1 MKVHLKTLGCR
12 LNQSEMDSLARQ
24 FIAGGKALTDSPAQ
38 ADLIVVNTCA
48 VTQEA
53 VRSSRQSIHRLH
65 RANPT
70 AKIAVTGCYAHLAPE
85 AVRRMAGVAY
95 VVDNHAKESLV
106 SIVTGAP
113 LADLQPFDLEPTAR
127 QALIGAGGRTRAFL
141 KVQDGCDRHCTF
153 CVTRLARGKGRS
165 RPIAEVVAE
174 AQMLTAHGYR
184 ELVLTG
190 VHLGSYG
197 HDRGQPD
204 GLSHLL
210 RALLSHTDAP
220 RIRLSSLEPW
230 DLPPDLFA
238 LWEDR
243 RLCRHLHLPLQSGCD
258 ATLKRMVRRTTQTS
272 FRALVAQVRAIMPDA
287 ALTTDVIVGFPGET
301 DAEFAI
307 SRAFIEEMDF
317 AALHVFRYSM
327 REGTAA
333 ARMPN
338 QVPEATKRARAEA
351 LIALGQQSTRR
362 FAERFVGQRRPV
374 LWEAISGATE
384 HGFINNGYTDNFL
397 RVRCIV
403 PRVLSNALT
412 ETHLIGLAED
422 GALIGGLETA
432 QLAQIGAPTCQIG
445 DVL

>member
-1 MKVHLKTLGCR
+1 MRVHLKTLGCR

-24 FIAGGKALTDSPAQ
+24 FAANGDALTDSPAQ
-38 ADLIVVNTCA
+38 ADLVIVNTCA

-85 AVRRMAGVAY
+85 AVRSMAGVAY
-95 VVDNHAKESLV
+95 VIDNHAKESLV

-113 LADLQPFDLEPTAR
+113 LAAPQPFDLEPIAR
-127 QALIGAGGRTRAFL
+127 QALIGVGGKTRAFL

-153 CVTRLARGKGRS
+153 CITRVARGKGRS

-174 AQMLTAHGYR
+174 AQQLVAGGYR

-197 HDRGQPD
+197 HDLGQPD
-204 GLSHLL
+204 GLYHLL
-210 RALLSHTDAP
+210 RALLSDTDAP
-220 RIRLSSLEPW
+220 RLRLSSLEPW
-230 DLPPDLFA
+230 DLPPDLFT

-258 ATLKRMVRRTTQTS
+258 ATLKRMARRTTQAS
-272 FRALVAQVRAIMPDA
+272 FRALVAEVRAIMPDA
-287 ALTTDVIVGFPGET
+287 ALATDVIVGFPGES

-317 AALHVFRYSM
+317 AALHVFRYSL

-333 ARMPN
+333 ARLPN
-338 QVPEATKRARAEA
+338 QVPGAIKRQRADA
-351 LIALGQQSTRR
+351 LLALAAQGARR
-362 FAERFVGQRRPV
+362 FAERFIGQRRPV
-374 LWEAISGATE
+374 LWEAISGASE
-384 HGFINNGYTDNFL
+384 RGFINNGYTDNFL
-397 RVRCIV
+397 RVRCVV
-403 PRVLSNALT
+403 PHVLSNLLT
-412 ETHLIGLAED
+412 DVQLVGLAED
-422 GALIGGLETA
+422 QTLIGALEAA
-432 QLAQIGAPTCQIG
+432 QLAEIGASAR
-445 DVL
+445 

>member
-24 FIAGGKALTDSPAQ
+24 FIAGGEALTDSPAQ

-53 VRSSRQSIHRLH
+53 VRSSRQSIHQLH

-85 AVRRMAGVAY
+85 AVRSMAGVAY

-317 AALHVFRYSM
+317 AGLHVFRYSV

-338 QVPEATKRARAEA
+338 QVPEATKRVRAEA
-351 LIALGQQSTRR
+351 LIALGQQSMRR

-403 PRVLSNALT
+403 PHALSNALT

-422 GALIGGLETA
+422 GALIGRLEAA

>member
-24 FIAGGKALTDSPAQ
+24 FLARGDALTDSPAE
-38 ADLIVVNTCA
+38 ADLMVVNTCA

-53 VRSSRQSIHRLH
+53 VRSSRQSIYRLH
-65 RANPT
+65 RANPE

-85 AVRRMAGVAY
+85 AVRQMGGVAY

-106 SIVTGAP
+106 SIVTGEPVAS
-113 LADLQPFDLEPTAR
+113 LQPFDLEPIAR
-127 QALIGAGGRTRAFL
+127 QALIGAGGKTRAFL

-153 CVTRLARGKGRS
+153 CITRIARGKGRS
-165 RPIAEVVAE
+165 RPIADVVAE

-197 HDRGQPD
+197 HDLGQRD
-204 GLSHLL
+204 GLLHLL
-210 RALLSHTDAP
+210 RALLSDTDAP

-230 DLPPDLFA
+230 DLPRDLFS
-238 LWEDR
+238 LWENR

-258 ATLKRMVRRTTQTS
+258 ATLKRMVRRTTQAS
-272 FRALVAQVRAIMPDA
+272 FRALVAEIRAVMPDA
-287 ALTTDVIVGFPGET
+287 AIATDVIVGFPGET
-301 DAEFAI
+301 DEEFAV

-317 AALHVFRYSM
+317 AGLHVFRYSL

-338 QVPEATKRARAEA
+338 QVPESVKRARADV
-351 LIALGQQSTRR
+351 LIALSAQCARR
-362 FAERFVGQRRPV
+362 FAERFIGQRRAV
-374 LWEAISGATE
+374 LWEAVSGATQ

-403 PRVLSNALT
+403 PHVLSNLLTDVQLVGFADDETLSAAL
-412 ETHLIGLAED
+412 EAAE
-422 GALIGGLETA
+422 
-432 QLAQIGAPTCQIG
+432 LAQVSASAR
-445 DVL
+445 